1 MAGGCALNNTWI
13 TLRKSF
19 SAADATR
26 TSSRMEIRS
35 RFLNEE
41 TCASLDV
48 PQTSYPF
55 SRRSLERYAPS
66 CPDMPVT
73 RAVFM
78 KSTQIARIA
87 FVGSLK
93 SVADQGSGRR
103 PVQSRESGKIPIGC
117 KGLTLVYPFY
127 DRIDRLCFPKRH
139 TSGVPS
145 FGNAFVL
152 DIRP

>member
-87 FVGSLK
+87 FVGSVK
-93 SVADQGSGRR
+93 SVADQGENILTSNAFMGQPSVERLHQLFPERHSG
-103 PVQSRESGKIPIGC
+103 
-117 KGLTLVYPFY
+117 TA
-127 DRIDRLCFPKRH
+127 LCFE
-139 TSGVPS
+139 
-145 FGNAFVL
+145 
-152 DIRP
+152 IRCSSSQAWSYFSEVA